1 LIVDKYQLTEA
12 CAHAPSSPAGG
23 AAGAGDQP
31 KGNLMSP
38 KGAGRADSALRPP
51 DRRSLGDDVADQL
64 REAILHGDLTAGQH
78 LREEEL
84 ARRLDVS
91 RGPVRDA
98 FVFLERDGL
107 VRSARHKGVTVVE
120 LTRRDLHE
128 VYTLRSALEPLA
140 VDLVIDR
147 RSPPALAGIEAALGE
162 FTAEVPD
169 GITAHR
175 AAQLDVQFHDAIYR
189 AARHERLYDAWSR
202 LRMPAYWFML
212 SRNVTSPQWRAETV
226 SGHTQ
231 IFDMLRAGD
240 RDGARD
246 AVSEHIQAGFAR
258 IEASHLGAISSER
271 RDLDA
276 AV

>member
-1 LIVDKYQLTEA
+1 
-12 CAHAPSSPAGG
+12 
-23 AAGAGDQP
+23 
-31 KGNLMSP
+31 MSP
-38 KGAGRADSALRPP
+38 KGPGRADSALRPAN
-51 DRRSLGDDVADQL
+51 RRSLGDDIADQL
-64 REAILHGDLTAGQH
+64 REAILHGDLAAGQH

-120 LTRRDLHE
+120 LTRCDLHE
-128 VYTLRSALEPLA
+128 IYTLRAALEPLA

-147 RSPPALAGIEAALGE
+147 RSPGALAGIETALGE

-169 GITAHR
+169 GITSHR
-175 AAQLDVQFHDAIYR
+175 AAELDVQFHDAIYR
-189 AARHERLYDAWSR
+189 AARHERLYGAWSH

-212 SRNVTSPQWRAETV
+212 SRDVASPQWRSETV
-226 SGHTQ
+226 SGHTR
-231 IFDMLRAGD
+231 IFDMIRAGD
-240 RDGARD
+240 REGARE

-258 IEASHLGAISSER
+258 IEASYLGARSGER
-271 RDLDA
+271 GDLDA